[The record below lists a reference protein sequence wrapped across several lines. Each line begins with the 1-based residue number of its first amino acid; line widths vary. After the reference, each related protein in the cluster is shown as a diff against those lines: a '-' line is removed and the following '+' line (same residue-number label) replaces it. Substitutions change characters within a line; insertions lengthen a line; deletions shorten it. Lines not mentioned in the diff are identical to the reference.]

1 MVSQKVIIVNS
12 SGLHA
17 RPAGVLAK
25 TAGKCRSE
33 VKILANG
40 RTIEAKSIL
49 NIMAAAIKK
58 GTEVEIQCT
67 GDTEEEDLKK
77 ITELIEGGLGE

>member
-1 MVSQKVIIVNS
+1 MVSQKVTIINS

-40 RTIEAKSIL
+40 KTIQAKSIL

-58 GTEVEIQCT
+58 GPEVAIQCEGDTEVE
-67 GDTEEEDLKK
+67 DLKT
-77 ITELIEGGLGE
+77 IVELVESGLGE